1 MVWLSKS
8 SKSQTSKS
16 ILLISPLSA
25 YRFFSC
31 FAEMSRRMSFMNH
44 INFSSFCVETAENLV
59 FKVWLI
65 SSFSVQSL
73 GSSSPKFN
81 SFKNFNTKS
90 ICPIFFRI
98 SQEVLNIY
106 ISFLVKFGLIL
117 LGIFFT
123 LILSVGLHAE
133 LFCDQLCHH
142 KFHVI
147 SLATMFLCPKI
158 TSE

>member
-1 MVWLSKS
+1 MWLSKS

-25 YRFFSC
+25 YKFFSC
-31 FAEMSRRMSFMNH
+31 FTEMFRRMSFMNH

-59 FKVWLI
+59 FKVGLI
-65 SSFSVQSL
+65 SSFSAQSL
-73 GSSSPKFN
+73 GSSSPEFN
-81 SFKNFNTKS
+81 SFKIFNMKS

-98 SQEVLNIY
+98 SQEALNIY
-106 ISFLVKFGLIL
+106 ISLLVKLGLIL
-117 LGIFFT
+117 LGIFLT
-123 LILSVGLHAE
+123 LILSVGLCAE
-133 LFCDQLCHH
+133 LFCNQLCHS

-158 TSE
+158 TSK